1 MNTSFFRKISPRDTS
16 NSHFIG
22 HANVRPN
29 VEPTQLMAQVLL
41 FLGAMYLL
49 TGCVGAQSV
58 SNESTFTIS
67 ALETAL
73 QDEGVFVMPRGSANL
88 GIPADQSSRLVL
100 DSREVLNVFEFESA
114 RQAVDQARNFAG
126 SHPGNDVYQK
136 DLVVAVREGPGDTG
150 LSATLRRIL
159 GETL

>member
-1 MNTSFFRKISPRDTS
+1 MKTSSIRKIRPRDPSRCEYAGLATTK
-16 NSHFIG
+16 
-22 HANVRPN
+22 PN
-29 VEPTQLMAQVLL
+29 VEPTRLMAQILL

-58 SNESTFTIS
+58 SNDSTFTIS
-67 ALETAL
+67 ALEIAL

-88 GIPADQSSRLVL
+88 AIPADQSSRLVL

-114 RQAVDQARNFAG
+114 QQARDQARSFAG
-126 SHPGNDVYQK
+126 AHPGNDVYQK
-136 DLVVAVREGPGDTG
+136 DLVVAVRESPGDTG
-150 LSATLRRIL
+150 LNATLRRIL